1 MSTNVNDA
9 NVNDANVNESA
20 SRGERLTIE
29 LDTVLYGTVAAWV
42 AEVAEIGVVA
52 TLVTEHGPAGGTP
65 VFEYTG
71 TRTQLRALVRTYFEA
86 DRPNGFTS
94 DQLLEGASAK
104 TA

>member
-1 MSTNVNDA
+1 MD
-9 NVNDANVNESA
+9 NVNESSLA
-20 SRGERLTIE
+20 GERLTVE

-52 TLVTEHGPAGGTP
+52 ALVIEIGPAGGTP

-71 TRTQLRALVRTYFEA
+71 TRVQLRALVRTYFEA

-94 DQLLEGASAK
+94 EQLLEGASAK
-104 TA
+104 AA